1 MKIDHIALQVDDI
14 RKACVWYVS
23 HFDANVLYSDE
34 TWALLGFD
42 NIKLALVLPNQH
54 QNHVAIEVNPEEY
67 PEVEFK
73 QHRDGSNY
81 HYLTDPWGN
90 CVELI
95 NYGHNSGENS

>member
-1 MKIDHIALQVDDI
+1 MKIDHIAVQVSNIYDAVKWYHSYFEAECLYIDD
-14 RKACVWYVS
+14 
-23 HFDANVLYSDE
+23 
-34 TWALLGFD
+34 TWALLRFD

-54 QNHVAIEVNPEEY
+54 QNHIAIEVNVENHPNL
-67 PEVEFK
+67 EFK

-95 NYGHNSGENS
+95 NYGRDSSKNT

>member
-14 RKACVWYVS
+14 RVACLWYIG
-23 HFDANVLYSDE
+23 HFDANVLYLDE

-42 NIKLALVLPNQH
+42 NIKIALILPDQH
-54 QNHVAIEVNPEEY
+54 QNHVAIEVNPEQY
-67 PEVEFK
+67 PDLEFK

-81 HYLTDPWGN
+81 HYLSDPWGN

-95 NYGHNSGENS
+95 NYGPNSGENP